1 MTRKNNRYIVDIE
14 TSGLEALESRVLCIC
29 VNEASSKDIL
39 TISGEDES
47 KLLREFW
54 ELMDC
59 ADKDDQIVG
68 YGIDA
73 FDIPFL
79 IKRSIICKV
88 PISKKY
94 KTLKIV
100 DLRKSVNS
108 FFVSYNK
115 FDKGKLSDWAN
126 VMGIPVKTEDGGHM
140 PQFYADKNWKAI
152 EEHCQEDVAITTKL
166 YERLKEVNVL

>member
-1 MTRKNNRYIVDIE
+1 MTAMVFDIE
-14 TSGLEALESRVLCIC
+14 TAGLEALESRILCVSIQIGD
-29 VNEASSKDIL
+29 ATRTL
-39 TISGEDES
+39 SGEDE
-47 KLLREFW
+47 KETLKNFW
-54 ELMDC
+54 AIIDTF
-59 ADKDDQIVG
+59 KRYDQLVG
-68 YGIDA
+68 YGIDS

-79 IKRSIICKV
+79 IKRSIICNV

-94 KTLKIV
+94 KGLKIV

-126 VMGIPVKTEDGGHM
+126 VLGIPVKTDDGGHM

-152 EEHCQEDVAITTKL
+152 EEHCEEDVAITNKL
-166 YERLKEVNVL
+166 YERLKEVNVI